1 MSLSKYENDFLSN
14 LISIPSVG
22 DEPSDGCPYGAE
34 SRRALGYFID
44 EAANQGFKTGIIDNK
59 VGYVEFGS
67 GTKMIGIVCHL
78 DVVPA
83 GSAWT
88 CDPFKLTVKDNCFYG
103 RGIIDDK
110 GPACMSYFAMK
121 DLKDNGFDPKC
132 RIRLILGSDEE
143 RTCDC
148 VETYALKGEIPD
160 FAITPDAEYPVIFAE
175 KGILH
180 IKIHGE
186 GNCEVNA
193 KAGNAA
199 NMVPNEATL
208 TCDGITVTGSGK
220 TAHASRPELG
230 INAIIDLI
238 SKADDQI
245 ISKSK
250 IMSYIKHEIA
260 GKSYQEYTGCN
271 TDDISGTITA
281 NPAILNV
288 NGETEELTIDIR
300 YPISA
305 EKADII
311 DFFAQRAAIYGLKV
325 SEINHMS
332 PLYKDPDNNEIRLLT
347 EIWSNNME
355 LFDGFKEEYRDE
367 YASPLA
373 IGGGTY
379 ARHLPNTIAFGIQ
392 IPWMEDQC
400 HQADEHI
407 SINDFEVNKKVLT
420 ETVKAL
426 SALYSD

>member
-1 MSLSKYENDFLSN
+1 MPLSKYENEFLSN

-22 DEPSDGCPYGAE
+22 GSPSADCPYGAE
-34 SRRALGYFID
+34 SRRALGFFLD
-44 EAANQGFKTGIIDNK
+44 EAKNQGFKTGIIDDK
-59 VGYVEFGS
+59 VGYVEFGK
-67 GTKMIGIVCHL
+67 GKKMIGLVCHL

-83 GSAWT
+83 GSGWT
-88 CDPFKLTVKDNCFYG
+88 TEPFKLTVKDDCFYG

-121 DLKDNGFDPKC
+121 ELKDNGFEPNC

-180 IKIHGE
+180 IKIHGN
-186 GNCEVNA
+186 GNSNIEA

-208 TCDGITVTGSGK
+208 VYDGITVNGIGK

-230 INAIIDLI
+230 INAILDLI
-238 SKADDQI
+238 SKTEETI
-245 ISKSK
+245 ISNSN
-250 IMSYIKHEIA
+250 ILSFIKKEVA
-260 GKSYQEYTGCN
+260 GKSYIEYTGCQI
-271 TDDISGTITA
+271 DDISGTITA
-281 NPAILNV
+281 NPAILTIND
-288 NGETEELTIDIR
+288 ETEELTIDIR

-305 EKADII
+305 NKDDII
-311 DFFAQRAAIYGLKV
+311 GFFSQRAANYGLSV
-325 SEINHMS
+325 SEISHMA
-332 PLYKDPDNNEIRLLT
+332 PLYKDPDTKEINLLT
-347 EIWSNNME
+347 DIWSNNID
-355 LFDGFKEEYRDE
+355 LFDGFREEYRNE
-367 YASPLA
+367 YVLPLA

-420 ETVKAL
+420 EAIKAL